1 MEGTINFKDYWR
13 YNSSINLA
21 RLSVC
26 EDPCCLQRS
35 PEQVG
40 GPGISSSG
48 RWRTHWRS
56 PGGAGSQYELSGG
69 RDYQT
74 PGEAVLLLLRLR
86 ELEAEEEEE
95 EEEVEEYPGNHPV
108 QHSRQYDW
116 SQNAAN
122 RESYEDDS
130 LLHILLPCD
139 QDS

>member
-26 EDPCCLQRS
+26 EDPCCLPRS

-56 PGGAGSQYELSGG
+56 PGGPGSQYELSGG

-74 PGEAVLLLLRLR
+74 QGEVVYWLMAGLVVVVV
-86 ELEAEEEEE
+86 EVVVG
-95 EEEVEEYPGNHPV
+95 VEEQPLYHLV
-108 QHSRQYDW
+108 QHSPQYDPG
-116 SQNAAN
+116 QNA
-122 RESYEDDS
+122 EKFGSYHDD
-130 LLHILLPCD
+130 IR
-139 QDS
+139 